1 MPALFDCHKTTQRYV
16 TIGKTILILVID
28 NTKLRGRTD
37 MTKQVKHV
45 RIDAPKEKVWEIL
58 ADFGGPANWAPT
70 ITSSNLLTDANGGI
84 GARRTCGHISGA
96 AIEEVITEWEEGEYY
111 SYEMTTS
118 LGPVKTLLNT
128 WAVRAE
134 GNDTV
139 VTLSMDF
146 KMRFGPLGLLM
157 IPMAKMMMGKEMK
170 LSLAGLKHHVETSQV
185 IERDHPG
192 LPVAA
197 VA

>member
-1 MPALFDCHKTTQRYV
+1 MS
-16 TIGKTILILVID
+16 
-28 NTKLRGRTD
+28 
-37 MTKQVKHV
+37 KQVKQV
-45 RIDAPKEKVWEIL
+45 RINESKEKVWGIMANFAGV
-58 ADFGGPANWAPT
+58 ADWAPT
-70 ITSSNLLTDANGGI
+70 ITSAHLLTDANGGI
-84 GARRTCGHISGA
+84 GARRTCDHISGA

-111 SYEMTTS
+111 SYDMTTS
-118 LGPVKTLLNT
+118 FGPIKTLRNT

-139 VTLSMDF
+139 VTLMQDF

-170 LSLAGLKHHVETSQV
+170 LALAGLKHHVETGQV

-192 LPVAA
+192 LPVGA

>member
-1 MPALFDCHKTTQRYV
+1 MS
-16 TIGKTILILVID
+16 
-28 NTKLRGRTD
+28 
-37 MTKQVKHV
+37 KQVKQV
-45 RIDAPKEKVWEIL
+45 RINAPKEKVWEIL
-58 ADFGGPANWAPT
+58 ADFGGVANWAPT
-70 ITSSNLLTDANGGI
+70 ITSAHLLADVNGGI
-84 GARRTCGHISGA
+84 GATRSCDHISGA

-118 LGPVKTLLNT
+118 LGPIKTLLNT

-139 VTLSMDF
+139 ITLSMDF

-170 LSLAGLKHHVETSQV
+170 LALAGLKHHVETSQV

-192 LPVAA
+192 LPVTA

>member
-1 MPALFDCHKTTQRYV
+1 MA
-16 TIGKTILILVID
+16 
-28 NTKLRGRTD
+28 
-37 MTKQVKHV
+37 KQVKQV
-45 RIDAPKEKVWEIL
+45 RINEGKEKVWEIM
-58 ADFGGPANWAPT
+58 ADYGGVANWAPT
-70 ITSSNLLTDANGGI
+70 ITSSKLLTDANGGM
-84 GARRTCGHISGA
+84 GARRTCDHISGA

-118 LGPVKTLLNT
+118 LGPVKTLVNT
-128 WAVRAE
+128 WAVRSE

-170 LSLAGLKHHVETSQV
+170 LALAGLKHHVETSQI

-192 LPVAA
+192 LPIAA
-197 VA
+197 MA

>member
-1 MPALFDCHKTTQRYV
+1 MA
-16 TIGKTILILVID
+16 
-28 NTKLRGRTD
+28 
-37 MTKQVKHV
+37 KQVKQV
-45 RIDAPKEKVWEIL
+45 RINEGKEKVWEIM
-58 ADFGGPANWAPT
+58 ADYGGVANWAPT

-84 GARRTCGHISGA
+84 GARRTCDHISGA
-96 AIEEVITEWEEGEYY
+96 AIEEVIAEWEEGEYY

-118 LGPVKTLLNT
+118 FGPVKTLVNT
-128 WAVRAE
+128 WAVRSE

-170 LSLAGLKHHVETSQV
+170 LALAGLKHHVETSQV

>member
-1 MPALFDCHKTTQRYV
+1 MPTLFNCHKTTQRYV
-16 TIGKTILILVID
+16 PVGKTILIQVIV
-28 NTKLRGRTD
+28 NTTRRRTD
-37 MTKQVKHV
+37 MSKQVKQV
-45 RIDAPKEKVWEIL
+45 RINESKEKVWGIMANFAGV
-58 ADFGGPANWAPT
+58 ADWAPT
-70 ITSSNLLTDANGGI
+70 ITSAHLLTDANGGI
-84 GARRTCGHISGA
+84 GARRTCDHISGA

-111 SYEMTTS
+111 SYDMTTS
-118 LGPVKTLLNT
+118 FGPIKTLRNT

-139 VTLSMDF
+139 VTLTQDF

-157 IPMAKMMMGKEMK
+157 IPRARMMMGKEMK
-170 LSLAGLKHHVETSQV
+170 LALAGLKHHVETGQV